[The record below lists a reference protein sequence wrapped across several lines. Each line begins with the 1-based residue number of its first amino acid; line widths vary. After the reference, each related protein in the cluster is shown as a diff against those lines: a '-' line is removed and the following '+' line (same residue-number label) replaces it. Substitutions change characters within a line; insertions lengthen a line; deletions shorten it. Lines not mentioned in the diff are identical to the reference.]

1 MVPWCLCVA
10 MFLGLP
16 NLLLNFLWSLHPLI
30 YAIWK
35 DINLLLFSYVWWNV
49 QKVDEKTINEVF
61 LKVLDN
67 YIKWCRYLRTRV
79 AWNRSLLELSLA
91 LN

>member
-67 YIKWCRYLRTRV
+67 YIKWCRYLRIRV